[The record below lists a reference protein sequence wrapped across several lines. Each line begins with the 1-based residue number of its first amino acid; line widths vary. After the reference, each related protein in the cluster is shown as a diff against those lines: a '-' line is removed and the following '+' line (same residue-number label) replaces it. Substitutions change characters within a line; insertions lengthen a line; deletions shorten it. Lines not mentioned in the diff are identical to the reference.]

1 MDKQATTGERI
12 KELIDQRLAQ
22 PVTDHEVLTAME
34 RFDGSFASGLAKAWF
49 CADAVNSARLRAA
62 FPELWEEYHKKVVA
76 ALNKAQQVTA

>member
-34 RFDGSFASGLAKAWF
+34 RFGGSFASGLAKAWF
-49 CADAVNSARLRAA
+49 CADALNSARLHAA
-62 FPELWEEYHKKVVA
+62 FPELWEEYRKFA
-76 ALNKAQQVTA
+76 ALNKAQAVTA

>member
-34 RFDGSFASGLAKAWF
+34 RFGGSFASRLAKAWF
-49 CADAVNSARLRAA
+49 CADAMNSARLRMA
-62 FPELWEEYHKKVVA
+62 FPDLWEEYRKFA
-76 ALNKAQQVTA
+76 ALNKAQKVTA